1 MRSSI
6 VEAHV
11 VIFDLFPFL
20 RGHLEGVWTID
31 VETLRFGQFFSSF
44 DEPVCLV
51 LPLED
56 YAAQDHG

>member
-1 MRSSI
+1 M
-6 VEAHV
+6 
-11 VIFDLFPFL
+11 IFDLFPFL